1 MLPFLIAAS
10 LSQADAPAAGAP
22 AEKCEE
28 QAGCVVIGPAQ
39 LFDLAEKQY
48 KAGDFA
54 GAASILEVLTGDVHL
69 QIRSEARFRL
79 AAVREKMG
87 KLDGAAEAL
96 RALLAEEPT
105 ANPARLELARIL
117 GRMGR
122 TKAARAELA
131 QAQAQGLPAEVEQNV
146 RRFSSTLQSAKRRG
160 ISLEL
165 SSGPDSNINRATSSQ
180 YVDTIIAPF
189 QLSPDARR
197 QPGVGFAI
205 GGQAFTRNNLLG
217 SDVLTRVGGHADLF
231 TKRRFNDVQLSFDL
245 GPELLGKFG
254 QIRPALVHERRWY
267 GGRLYSTG
275 LGASAAWL
283 VKIGSQTEFELNA
296 SRVRQS
302 IETSRA
308 QDGWRSSA
316 SIDLS
321 RALGAAAGGRL
332 TLRYAALDARVRPE
346 SVRQFGVG
354 LFLGQRF
361 KLASVYGQLD
371 YTRTFGL
378 APIFL
383 FGRTRRENR
392 IDLVAGAVLHKVQL
406 AGFSPL
412 IRLTYCNSAANIS
425 IYDYQRT
432 RLDLG
437 ISRSF

>member
-10 LSQADAPAAGAP
+10 LSQADAPSAAQA
-22 AEKCEE
+22 AEKCDE
-28 QAGCVVIGPAQ
+28 QAGCVVTGPAQ
-39 LFDLAEKQY
+39 LFDLAEKLY
-48 KAGDFA
+48 KAGDVA
-54 GAASILEVLTGDVHL
+54 GAASILEVLTQDVHL

-79 AAVREKMG
+79 AALREKMG
-87 KLDGAAEAL
+87 DLKGAVEAL

-117 GRMGR
+117 SRMGQTR
-122 TKAARAELA
+122 AARAEIA
-131 QAQAQGLPAEVEQNV
+131 RAQAQGLPPEVEQNV
-146 RRFSSTLQSAKRRG
+146 RRFSSSLQSAKRRG
-160 ISLEL
+160 ISLEV
-165 SSGPDSNINRATSSQ
+165 SSGPDSNINRATNSQ

-197 QPGVGFAI
+197 QPGVGLAI
-205 GGQAFTRNNLLG
+205 GGQAFIRNALLG
-217 SDVLTRVGGHADLF
+217 SDLLTRVGGHADLF
-231 TKRRFNDVQLSFDL
+231 TKQRFNDVQLSIDI

-267 GGRLYSTG
+267 GGNPYSTA

-283 VKIGSQTEFELNA
+283 IKVGSKTELELNA

-302 IETSRA
+302 IQPSRT
-308 QDGWRSSA
+308 QDGWRSFA
-316 SIDLS
+316 SIDVS
-321 RALGAAAGGRL
+321 RALGDAAGGRL
-332 TLRYAALDARVRPE
+332 TLRYAALDARVSPE
-346 SVRQFGVG
+346 SVRQFGAG
-354 LFLGQRF
+354 LFLGRRF
-361 KLASVYGQLD
+361 KLASLYGQVD
-371 YTRTFGL
+371 YTRTQGV

-383 FGRTRRENR
+383 FGQTRRENR
-392 IDLVAGAVLHKVQL
+392 VDLVAGAVLHTVRL

-412 IRLTYCNSAANIS
+412 LRLTYSNSAANIS